1 MRVLNV
7 DKNVGRGWECWMWM
21 KMLDVN
27 ENAGWGWECWTW
39 MKMLDVDENVG
50 CELECWMWMKML
62 DVNENVGCGW
72 ECWTWM
78 KMLDVDENVGCG
90 WKCWTM
96 DENVGCGLVKK
107 PLQLLDNWS
116 FFWISV
122 QCFSFCSPSRFEQVQ
137 LVDRSV
143 PRRSTWAE
151 KHIIGLVR
159 QLPVRL
165 SYPQWCS

>member
-1 MRVLNV
+1 MACRESRKSHQRGQYCLNMISSELLQSLIMKVWIERV
-7 DKNVGRGWECWMWM
+7 CWMWM
-21 KMLDVN
+21 
-27 ENAGWGWECWTW
+27 
-39 MKMLDVDENVG
+39 
-50 CELECWMWMKML
+50 
-62 DVNENVGCGW
+62 
-72 ECWTWM
+72 
-78 KMLDVDENVGCG
+78 ENVGCG
-90 WKCWTM
+90 WKCWMWMRMLDVGENVGRWTWMKMLEM
-96 DENVGCGLVKK
+96 DENVGCEWGWLKK

-116 FFWISV
+116 FFWISM

-159 QLPVRL
+159 QLSVRL